1 MNLIAL
7 SLLVSKSG
15 PESVIFVDVRM
26 EEMKKLLQDWIAHNL
41 YLIWCHKNSRET
53 PTPEQKT
60 QTTPTLWTGRM

>member
-26 EEMKKLLQDWIAHNL
+26 EEMKKLLQD
-41 YLIWCHKNSRET
+41 
-53 PTPEQKT
+53 
-60 QTTPTLWTGRM
+60 